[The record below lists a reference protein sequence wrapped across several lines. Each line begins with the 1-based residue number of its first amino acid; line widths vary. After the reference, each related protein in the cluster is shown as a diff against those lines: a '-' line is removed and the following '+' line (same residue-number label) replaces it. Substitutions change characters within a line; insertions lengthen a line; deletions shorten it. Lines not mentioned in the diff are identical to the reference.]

1 LAKQDF
7 QGDKREKREKEKNS
21 WCPVITLTPPH
32 IVTKK
37 KRCCGAFNY
46 IAKVGVVLLGGATY
60 TIERHLRF
68 LYKNARA
75 SHFYFL
81 ILFHIY

>member
-7 QGDKREKREKEKNS
+7 QGDEREKQEKEKKS

-32 IVTKK
+32 IVTKRK
-37 KRCCGAFNY
+37 GCCGAFNY
-46 IAKVGVVLLGGATY
+46 IAKVDVVLLGGATC

-75 SHFYFL
+75 SPFFLL
-81 ILFHIY
+81 ILFYIY